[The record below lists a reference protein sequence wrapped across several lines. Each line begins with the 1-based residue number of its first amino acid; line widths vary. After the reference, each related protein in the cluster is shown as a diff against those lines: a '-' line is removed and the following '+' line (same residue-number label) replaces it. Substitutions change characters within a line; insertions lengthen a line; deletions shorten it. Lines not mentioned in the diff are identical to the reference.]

1 MRSRALSLVELVEQ
15 RSPLAVLLQVRPELH
30 NPMHLLGLPDTHRN
44 YRQLWLSSAIAH
56 QNLLTELAA

>member
-1 MRSRALSLVELVEQ
+1 MRSRVLLLAEQVLQLLALV
-15 RSPLAVLLQVRPELH
+15 ALLQVRPELH

-44 YRQLWLSSAIAH
+44 YLQLWLSSAIAH